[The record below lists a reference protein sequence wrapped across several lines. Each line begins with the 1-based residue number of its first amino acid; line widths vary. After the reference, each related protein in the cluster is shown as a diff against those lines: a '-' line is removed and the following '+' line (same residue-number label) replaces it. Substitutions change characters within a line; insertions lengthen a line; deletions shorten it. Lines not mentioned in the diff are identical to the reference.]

1 MDKKMISHEIVELL
15 GEKYVAYVKEVPCR
29 IGNGGVVEKTV
40 VRAFIKKFS
49 NVGLF
54 KIFIP

>member
-15 GEKYVAYVKEVPCR
+15 GEKYVAYIKEVPCR

-40 VRAFIKKFS
+40 VRAFIKK
-49 NVGLF
+49 L
-54 KIFIP
+54 